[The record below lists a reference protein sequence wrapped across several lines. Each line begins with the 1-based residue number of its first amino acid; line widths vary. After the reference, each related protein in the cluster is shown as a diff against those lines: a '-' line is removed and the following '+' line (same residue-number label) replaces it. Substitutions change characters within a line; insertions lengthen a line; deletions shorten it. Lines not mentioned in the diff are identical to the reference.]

1 MEAIKRVL
9 KLKKVGGIA
18 KRCDFPNSFKDLE
31 DKAKDFVPINEE
43 YQKYQF
49 IEEKAQ
55 REIKNEEDFD
65 LMNKEFQNEKVIKI
79 TVNVVEKPSDFP
91 EHTLSLSNES
101 QKKLEEEIIN
111 LYTNEESNINIKFEE
126 PEDKMKREIKEIV
139 NNKMKNLE
147 ENIAQDIFQ
156 SIKTQLSK
164 NEQNILNE
172 KNSNKIIHIYKCNN
186 CGKENIEGIRYKC
199 TNCPDYN
206 LCEKCESN
214 SEHIPSHVLLKIRR
228 PIQDKNLN
236 YKIKNFTYKNSVFNY
251 SINEKTFIFS
261 FSDKENDNLVRQIS
275 LTNSGFEEWQSG
287 NVFKCLPDS
296 ELKGKDYIIEQ
307 GLNINETI
315 NIEIIFQDF
324 KKDLNTFKD
333 EYDVYYQ
340 MFNGNEEAFGNIT
353 HFKVIF
359 KE

>member
-1 MEAIKRVL
+1 MESKRIL
-9 KLKKVGGIA
+9 KLKYNGVA
-18 KRCDFPNSFKDLE
+18 KKSDFPADFESLE
-31 DKAKDFVPINEE
+31 EKAKEFKPINENN
-43 YQKYQF
+43 QRYQF
-49 IEEKAQ
+49 IEENTN
-55 REIKNEEDFD
+55 REIRNQEDFN
-65 LMNKEFQNEKVIKI
+65 LMSEEYQNDKI
-79 TVNVVEKPSDFP
+79 VKISINIIDKPLEISEPNFSQSEISIRKAED
-91 EHTLSLSNES
+91 EILS
-101 QKKLEEEIIN
+101 IN
-111 LYTNEESNINIKFEE
+111 NNFEESKIEE
-126 PEDKMKREIKEIV
+126 PDEKMKREIKEIV

-251 SINEKTFIFS
+251 AINEKTFIFS

>member
-1 MEAIKRVL
+1 MESKRIL
-9 KLKKVGGIA
+9 KLKYNGVA
-18 KRCDFPNSFKDLE
+18 KKSDFPADFESLE
-31 DKAKDFVPINEE
+31 EKAKEFKPINENN
-43 YQKYQF
+43 QRYQF
-49 IEEKAQ
+49 IEENTN
-55 REIKNEEDFD
+55 REIRNQEDFN
-65 LMNKEFQNEKVIKI
+65 LMSEEYQNDKI
-79 TVNVVEKPSDFP
+79 VKISINIIDKPLEISEPNFSQSEISIRKAED
-91 EHTLSLSNES
+91 EILS
-101 QKKLEEEIIN
+101 IN
-111 LYTNEESNINIKFEE
+111 NNFEESKIEE
-126 PEDKMKREIKEIV
+126 PDEKMKREIKEIV
-139 NNKMKNLE
+139 NNKIKNLE

>member
-1 MEAIKRVL
+1 MESKRIL
-9 KLKKVGGIA
+9 KLKYNGVA
-18 KRCDFPNSFKDLE
+18 KKSDFPADFESLE
-31 DKAKDFVPINEE
+31 EKAKEFKPINENN
-43 YQKYQF
+43 QRYQF
-49 IEEKAQ
+49 IEENTN
-55 REIKNEEDFD
+55 REIRNQEDFN
-65 LMNKEFQNEKVIKI
+65 LMSEEYQNDKI
-79 TVNVVEKPSDFP
+79 VKISINIIDKPLEISEPNFSQSEISIRKAED
-91 EHTLSLSNES
+91 EILS
-101 QKKLEEEIIN
+101 IN
-111 LYTNEESNINIKFEE
+111 NNFEESKIEE
-126 PEDKMKREIKEIV
+126 PDEKMKREIKEIV

-147 ENIAQDIFQ
+147 ENITQDIFQ

-296 ELKGKDYIIEQ
+296 ELKGKDYKIEQ

>member
-1 MEAIKRVL
+1 MESKRIL
-9 KLKKVGGIA
+9 KLKYNGVA
-18 KRCDFPNSFKDLE
+18 KKSDFPADFESLE
-31 DKAKDFVPINEE
+31 EKAKEFKPINENN
-43 YQKYQF
+43 QRYQF
-49 IEEKAQ
+49 IEENTN
-55 REIKNEEDFD
+55 REIRNQEDFN
-65 LMNKEFQNEKVIKI
+65 LMSEEYQNDKI
-79 TVNVVEKPSDFP
+79 VKISINIIDKPLEISEPNFSQSEISIRKAED
-91 EHTLSLSNES
+91 EILS
-101 QKKLEEEIIN
+101 IN
-111 LYTNEESNINIKFEE
+111 NNFEESKIEE
-126 PEDKMKREIKEIV
+126 PDEKMKREIKEIV

-147 ENIAQDIFQ
+147 ENITQDIFQ

>member
-1 MEAIKRVL
+1 MESKRIL
-9 KLKKVGGIA
+9 KLKYNGVA
-18 KRCDFPNSFKDLE
+18 KKSDFPADFDALE
-31 DKAKDFVPINEE
+31 EKAKEFKPINENN
-43 YQKYQF
+43 QRYQF
-49 IEEKAQ
+49 IEENTN
-55 REIKNEEDFD
+55 REIRNQEDFN
-65 LMNKEFQNEKVIKI
+65 LMSEEYQNDKI
-79 TVNVVEKPSDFP
+79 VKISINIIDKPLEISEPNFSQSEISIRKAED
-91 EHTLSLSNES
+91 EILS
-101 QKKLEEEIIN
+101 IN
-111 LYTNEESNINIKFEE
+111 NNFEESKIEE
-126 PEDKMKREIKEIV
+126 PDEKMKREIKEIV

-275 LTNSGFEEWQSG
+275 LTNSGFEEWQRG

-296 ELKGKDYIIEQ
+296 ELKGKDYKIEQ

>member
-1 MEAIKRVL
+1 MELKRIL
-9 KLKKVGGIA
+9 KLKYNGVA
-18 KRCDFPNSFKDLE
+18 KKSDFPADFESLE
-31 DKAKDFVPINEE
+31 EKAKEFKPINENN
-43 YQKYQF
+43 QRYQF
-49 IEEKAQ
+49 IEENTN
-55 REIKNEEDFD
+55 REIRNQEDFN
-65 LMNKEFQNEKVIKI
+65 LMSEEYQNDKI
-79 TVNVVEKPSDFP
+79 VKISINIIDKPLEISEPNFSQSEISIRKAED
-91 EHTLSLSNES
+91 EILS
-101 QKKLEEEIIN
+101 IN
-111 LYTNEESNINIKFEE
+111 NNFEESKIEE
-126 PEDKMKREIKEIV
+126 PDEKMKREIKEIV

-147 ENIAQDIFQ
+147 ENITQDIFQ

-214 SEHIPSHVLLKIRR
+214 SEHIPSHILLKIRR

>member
-1 MEAIKRVL
+1 MELKRIL
-9 KLKKVGGIA
+9 KLKYNGVA
-18 KRCDFPNSFKDLE
+18 KKSDFPADFDALE
-31 DKAKDFVPINEE
+31 EKAKEFKPINENN
-43 YQKYQF
+43 QRYQF
-49 IEEKAQ
+49 IEENTN
-55 REIKNEEDFD
+55 REIRNQEDFN
-65 LMNKEFQNEKVIKI
+65 LMSEEYQNDKI
-79 TVNVVEKPSDFP
+79 VKISINIIDKPLEISEPNFSQSEISIRKAED
-91 EHTLSLSNES
+91 EILS
-101 QKKLEEEIIN
+101 IN
-111 LYTNEESNINIKFEE
+111 NNFEESKIEE
-126 PEDKMKREIKEIV
+126 PDEKMKREIKEIV

>member
-1 MEAIKRVL
+1 MESKRIL
-9 KLKKVGGIA
+9 KLKYNGVA
-18 KRCDFPNSFKDLE
+18 KKSDFPADFESLE
-31 DKAKDFVPINEE
+31 EKAKEFKPINENN
-43 YQKYQF
+43 QRYQF
-49 IEEKAQ
+49 IEENTN
-55 REIKNEEDFD
+55 REIRNQEDFN
-65 LMNKEFQNEKVIKI
+65 LMSEEYQNDKI
-79 TVNVVEKPSDFP
+79 VKISINIIDKPLEISEPNFSQSEISIRKAED
-91 EHTLSLSNES
+91 EILS
-101 QKKLEEEIIN
+101 IN
-111 LYTNEESNINIKFEE
+111 NNFEESKIEE
-126 PEDKMKREIKEIV
+126 PDEKMKREIKEIV

-359 KE
+359 NE

>member
-1 MEAIKRVL
+1 MELKRIL
-9 KLKKVGGIA
+9 KLKYNGVA
-18 KRCDFPNSFKDLE
+18 KKSDFPADFESLE
-31 DKAKDFVPINEE
+31 EKAKEFKPINENN
-43 YQKYQF
+43 QRYQF
-49 IEEKAQ
+49 IEENTN
-55 REIKNEEDFD
+55 REIRNQEDFN
-65 LMNKEFQNEKVIKI
+65 LMSEEYQNDKI
-79 TVNVVEKPSDFP
+79 VKISINIIDKPLEISEPNFSQSEISIRKAED
-91 EHTLSLSNES
+91 EILS
-101 QKKLEEEIIN
+101 IN
-111 LYTNEESNINIKFEE
+111 NNFEESKIEE
-126 PEDKMKREIKEIV
+126 PDEKMKREIKEIV

-186 CGKENIEGIRYKC
+186 CGKENIERIRYKC

-296 ELKGKDYIIEQ
+296 ELKGKDYKIEQ

>member
-1 MEAIKRVL
+1 MESKRIL
-9 KLKKVGGIA
+9 KLKYNGVA
-18 KRCDFPNSFKDLE
+18 KKSDFPADFESLE
-31 DKAKDFVPINEE
+31 EKAKEFKPINENN
-43 YQKYQF
+43 QRYQF
-49 IEEKAQ
+49 IEENTN
-55 REIKNEEDFD
+55 REIRNQEDFN
-65 LMNKEFQNEKVIKI
+65 LMSEEYQNDKI
-79 TVNVVEKPSDFP
+79 VKISINIIDKPLEISEPNFSQSEISIRKAED
-91 EHTLSLSNES
+91 EILS
-101 QKKLEEEIIN
+101 IN
-111 LYTNEESNINIKFEE
+111 NNFEESKIEE
-126 PEDKMKREIKEIV
+126 PDEKMKREIKEIV

-296 ELKGKDYIIEQ
+296 ELKGKDYKIEQ

-340 MFNGNEEAFGNIT
+340 MFNSDDEAFGNIT
-353 HFKVIF
+353 KFKVIF
-359 KE
+359 EN

>member
-1 MEAIKRVL
+1 MELKRIL
-9 KLKKVGGIA
+9 KLKYNGVA
-18 KRCDFPNSFKDLE
+18 KKSDFPADFESLE
-31 DKAKDFVPINEE
+31 EKAKEFKPINENA
-43 YQKYQF
+43 QRYQF
-49 IEEKAQ
+49 IEENTN
-55 REIKNEEDFD
+55 REIRNQEDFN
-65 LMNKEFQNEKVIKI
+65 LMSEEYKNDKI
-79 TVNVVEKPSDFP
+79 VKISINIIDKPLEISEPNFSQSEISIRKAED
-91 EHTLSLSNES
+91 EILS
-101 QKKLEEEIIN
+101 IN
-111 LYTNEESNINIKFEE
+111 NNFEESKIEE
-126 PEDKMKREIKEIV
+126 PDEKMKREIKEIV

-275 LTNSGFEEWQSG
+275 LTNSGFEEWQRG

>member
-1 MEAIKRVL
+1 MESKRIL
-9 KLKKVGGIA
+9 KLKYNGVA
-18 KRCDFPNSFKDLE
+18 KKSDFPADFESLE
-31 DKAKDFVPINEE
+31 EKAKEFKPINENN
-43 YQKYQF
+43 QRYQF
-49 IEEKAQ
+49 IEENTN
-55 REIKNEEDFD
+55 REIRNQEDFN
-65 LMNKEFQNEKVIKI
+65 LMSEEYKNDKI
-79 TVNVVEKPSDFP
+79 VKISINIIDKPLEISEPNFSQSEISIRKAED
-91 EHTLSLSNES
+91 EILS
-101 QKKLEEEIIN
+101 IN
-111 LYTNEESNINIKFEE
+111 NNFEESKIEE
-126 PEDKMKREIKEIV
+126 PDEKIKREIKEIV

>member
-1 MEAIKRVL
+1 MELKRIL
-9 KLKKVGGIA
+9 KLKYNGVA
-18 KRCDFPNSFKDLE
+18 KKSDFPADFESLE
-31 DKAKDFVPINEE
+31 EKAKEFKPINENA
-43 YQKYQF
+43 QRYQF
-49 IEEKAQ
+49 IEENTN
-55 REIKNEEDFD
+55 REIRNQEDFN
-65 LMNKEFQNEKVIKI
+65 LMSEEYQNDKI
-79 TVNVVEKPSDFP
+79 VKISINIIDKPLEISEPNFSQSEISIRKAED
-91 EHTLSLSNES
+91 EILS
-101 QKKLEEEIIN
+101 IN
-111 LYTNEESNINIKFEE
+111 NNFEESKIEE
-126 PEDKMKREIKEIV
+126 PDEKMKREIKEIV

>member
-1 MEAIKRVL
+1 MESKRIL
-9 KLKKVGGIA
+9 KLKYNGVA
-18 KRCDFPNSFKDLE
+18 KKSDFPADFESLE
-31 DKAKDFVPINEE
+31 EKAKEFKPINENN
-43 YQKYQF
+43 QRYQF
-49 IEEKAQ
+49 IEENTN
-55 REIKNEEDFD
+55 REIRNQEDFN
-65 LMNKEFQNEKVIKI
+65 LMSEEYQNDKI
-79 TVNVVEKPSDFP
+79 VKISINILDKPLEISEPNFSQSEISIRKAED
-91 EHTLSLSNES
+91 EILS
-101 QKKLEEEIIN
+101 IN
-111 LYTNEESNINIKFEE
+111 NNFEESKIEE
-126 PEDKMKREIKEIV
+126 PDEKMKREIKEIV

>member
-1 MEAIKRVL
+1 MESKRIL
-9 KLKKVGGIA
+9 KLKYNGVA
-18 KRCDFPNSFKDLE
+18 KKSDFPADFESLE
-31 DKAKDFVPINEE
+31 EKAKEFKPINENA
-43 YQKYQF
+43 QRYQF
-49 IEEKAQ
+49 IEENTN
-55 REIKNEEDFD
+55 REIRNQEDFN
-65 LMNKEFQNEKVIKI
+65 LMSEEYQNDKI
-79 TVNVVEKPSDFP
+79 VKISINIIDKPLEISEPNFSQSEISIRKAED
-91 EHTLSLSNES
+91 EILS
-101 QKKLEEEIIN
+101 IN
-111 LYTNEESNINIKFEE
+111 NNFEESKIEE
-126 PEDKMKREIKEIV
+126 PDEKIKREIKEIV

-296 ELKGKDYIIEQ
+296 ELKGKDYKIEQ

>member
-1 MEAIKRVL
+1 MESKRIL
-9 KLKKVGGIA
+9 KLKYNGVA
-18 KRCDFPNSFKDLE
+18 KKSDFPADFESLE
-31 DKAKDFVPINEE
+31 EKAKEFKPINENN
-43 YQKYQF
+43 QRYQF
-49 IEEKAQ
+49 IEENTN
-55 REIKNEEDFD
+55 REIRNQEDFN
-65 LMNKEFQNEKVIKI
+65 LMSEEYKNDKI
-79 TVNVVEKPSDFP
+79 VKISINIIDKPLEISEPNFSQSEISIRKAED
-91 EHTLSLSNES
+91 EILS
-101 QKKLEEEIIN
+101 IN
-111 LYTNEESNINIKFEE
+111 NNFEESKIEE
-126 PEDKMKREIKEIV
+126 PDEKMKREIKEIV

-296 ELKGKDYIIEQ
+296 ELKGKDYKIEQ

>member
-1 MEAIKRVL
+1 MESKRIL
-9 KLKKVGGIA
+9 KLKYNGVA
-18 KRCDFPNSFKDLE
+18 KKSDFPADFESLE
-31 DKAKDFVPINEE
+31 EKAKEFKPINENA
-43 YQKYQF
+43 QRYQF
-49 IEEKAQ
+49 IEENTN
-55 REIKNEEDFD
+55 REIRNQEDFN
-65 LMNKEFQNEKVIKI
+65 LMSEEYQNDKI
-79 TVNVVEKPSDFP
+79 VKISINIIDKPLEISEPNFSQSEISIRKAED
-91 EHTLSLSNES
+91 EILS
-101 QKKLEEEIIN
+101 IN
-111 LYTNEESNINIKFEE
+111 NNFEESKIEE
-126 PEDKMKREIKEIV
+126 PDEKMKREIKEIV

-147 ENIAQDIFQ
+147 ENITQDIFQ

-214 SEHIPSHVLLKIRR
+214 SEHIPSHILLKIRR

-296 ELKGKDYIIEQ
+296 ELKGKDYKIEQ

>member
-1 MEAIKRVL
+1 MELKRIL
-9 KLKKVGGIA
+9 KLKYNGVA
-18 KRCDFPNSFKDLE
+18 KKSDFPADFESLE
-31 DKAKDFVPINEE
+31 EKAKEFKPINENN
-43 YQKYQF
+43 QRYQF
-49 IEEKAQ
+49 IEENTN
-55 REIKNEEDFD
+55 REIRNQEDFN
-65 LMNKEFQNEKVIKI
+65 LMSEEYQNDKI
-79 TVNVVEKPSDFP
+79 VKISINIIDKPLEISEPNFSQSEISIRKAED
-91 EHTLSLSNES
+91 EILS
-101 QKKLEEEIIN
+101 IN
-111 LYTNEESNINIKFEE
+111 NNFEESKIEE
-126 PEDKMKREIKEIV
+126 PDEKMKREIKEIV

-275 LTNSGFEEWQSG
+275 LTNSGFEEWQRG

-296 ELKGKDYIIEQ
+296 ELKGKDYKIEQ

>member
-1 MEAIKRVL
+1 MESKRIL
-9 KLKKVGGIA
+9 KLKYNGVA
-18 KRCDFPNSFKDLE
+18 KKSDFPADFDALE
-31 DKAKDFVPINEE
+31 EKAKEFKPINENA
-43 YQKYQF
+43 QRYQF
-49 IEEKAQ
+49 IEENTN
-55 REIKNEEDFD
+55 REIRNQEDFN
-65 LMNKEFQNEKVIKI
+65 LMSEEYKNDKI
-79 TVNVVEKPSDFP
+79 VKISINIIDKPLEISEPNFSQSEISIRKAED
-91 EHTLSLSNES
+91 EILS
-101 QKKLEEEIIN
+101 IN
-111 LYTNEESNINIKFEE
+111 NNFEESKIEE
-126 PEDKMKREIKEIV
+126 PDEKMKREIKELV

-214 SEHIPSHVLLKIRR
+214 SEHIPSHILLKIRR

>member
-1 MEAIKRVL
+1 MESKRIL
-9 KLKKVGGIA
+9 KLKYNGVA
-18 KRCDFPNSFKDLE
+18 KKSDFPADFESLE
-31 DKAKDFVPINEE
+31 EKAKEFKPINENA
-43 YQKYQF
+43 QRYQF
-49 IEEKAQ
+49 IEENTN
-55 REIKNEEDFD
+55 REIRNQEDFN
-65 LMNKEFQNEKVIKI
+65 LMSEEYQNDKI
-79 TVNVVEKPSDFP
+79 VKISINIIDKPLEISEPNFSQSEISIRKAED
-91 EHTLSLSNES
+91 EILS
-101 QKKLEEEIIN
+101 IN
-111 LYTNEESNINIKFEE
+111 NNFEESKIEE
-126 PEDKMKREIKEIV
+126 PDEKMKREIKEIV

-186 CGKENIEGIRYKC
+186 CGKENIERIRYKC

>member
-1 MEAIKRVL
+1 MESKRIL
-9 KLKKVGGIA
+9 KLKYNGVA
-18 KRCDFPNSFKDLE
+18 KKSDFPADFESLE
-31 DKAKDFVPINEE
+31 EKAKEFKPINENN
-43 YQKYQF
+43 QRYQF
-49 IEEKAQ
+49 IEENTN
-55 REIKNEEDFD
+55 REIRNQEDFN
-65 LMNKEFQNEKVIKI
+65 LMSEEYQNDKI
-79 TVNVVEKPSDFP
+79 VKISINIIDKPLEISEPNFSQSEISIRKAED
-91 EHTLSLSNES
+91 EILS
-101 QKKLEEEIIN
+101 IN
-111 LYTNEESNINIKFEE
+111 NNFEESKIEE
-126 PEDKMKREIKEIV
+126 PDEKMKREIKEIV

-275 LTNSGFEEWQSG
+275 LTNSGFEEWQRG

-296 ELKGKDYIIEQ
+296 ELKGKDYKIEQ

-315 NIEIIFQDF
+315 NIEIIFQNF

>member
-1 MEAIKRVL
+1 MESKRIL
-9 KLKKVGGIA
+9 KLKYNGVA
-18 KRCDFPNSFKDLE
+18 KKSDFPADFESLE
-31 DKAKDFVPINEE
+31 EKAKEFKPINENN
-43 YQKYQF
+43 QRYQF
-49 IEEKAQ
+49 IEENTN
-55 REIKNEEDFD
+55 REIRNQEDFN
-65 LMNKEFQNEKVIKI
+65 LMSEEYQNDKI
-79 TVNVVEKPSDFP
+79 VKISINIIDKPLEISEPNFSQSEISIRKAED
-91 EHTLSLSNES
+91 EILS
-101 QKKLEEEIIN
+101 IN
-111 LYTNEESNINIKFEE
+111 NNFEESKIEE
-126 PEDKMKREIKEIV
+126 PDEKMKREIKEIV

-147 ENIAQDIFQ
+147 ENITQDIFQ

-172 KNSNKIIHIYKCNN
+172 KNNNKIIHIYKCNN

-214 SEHIPSHVLLKIRR
+214 SEHIPSHILLKIRR

-275 LTNSGFEEWQSG
+275 LTNSGFEEWQRG

>member
-1 MEAIKRVL
+1 MESKRIL
-9 KLKKVGGIA
+9 KLKYNGVA
-18 KRCDFPNSFKDLE
+18 KKSDFPADFDALE
-31 DKAKDFVPINEE
+31 EKAKEFKPINENN
-43 YQKYQF
+43 QRYQF
-49 IEEKAQ
+49 IEENTN
-55 REIKNEEDFD
+55 REIRNQEDFN
-65 LMNKEFQNEKVIKI
+65 LMSEEYQNDKI
-79 TVNVVEKPSDFP
+79 VKISINIIDKPLEISEPNFSQSEISIRKAED
-91 EHTLSLSNES
+91 EILS
-101 QKKLEEEIIN
+101 IN
-111 LYTNEESNINIKFEE
+111 NNFEESKIEE
-126 PEDKMKREIKEIV
+126 PDEKMKREIKEIV

>member
-1 MEAIKRVL
+1 MESKRIL
-9 KLKKVGGIA
+9 KLKYNGVA
-18 KRCDFPNSFKDLE
+18 KKSDFPADFESLE
-31 DKAKDFVPINEE
+31 EKAKEFKPINENA
-43 YQKYQF
+43 QRYQF
-49 IEEKAQ
+49 IEENTN
-55 REIKNEEDFD
+55 REIRNQEDFN
-65 LMNKEFQNEKVIKI
+65 LMSEEYQNDKI
-79 TVNVVEKPSDFP
+79 VKISINIIDKPLEISEPNFSQSEISIRKAED
-91 EHTLSLSNES
+91 EILS
-101 QKKLEEEIIN
+101 IN
-111 LYTNEESNINIKFEE
+111 NNFEESKIEE
-126 PEDKMKREIKEIV
+126 PDEKIKREIKEIV

>member
-1 MEAIKRVL
+1 MESKRIL
-9 KLKKVGGIA
+9 KLKYNGVA
-18 KRCDFPNSFKDLE
+18 KKSDFPADFESLE
-31 DKAKDFVPINEE
+31 EKAKEFKPINENN
-43 YQKYQF
+43 QRYQF
-49 IEEKAQ
+49 IEENTN
-55 REIKNEEDFD
+55 REIRNQEDFN
-65 LMNKEFQNEKVIKI
+65 LMSEEYQNDKI
-79 TVNVVEKPSDFP
+79 VKISINIIDKPLEISEPNFSQSEISIRKAED
-91 EHTLSLSNES
+91 EILS
-101 QKKLEEEIIN
+101 IN
-111 LYTNEESNINIKFEE
+111 NNFEESKIEE
-126 PEDKMKREIKEIV
+126 PDEKMKREIKEIV

-275 LTNSGFEEWQSG
+275 LTNSGFEEWQRG

-353 HFKVIF
+353 HFRVIF

>member
-1 MEAIKRVL
+1 MESKRIL
-9 KLKKVGGIA
+9 KLKYNGVA
-18 KRCDFPNSFKDLE
+18 KKSDFPADFESLE
-31 DKAKDFVPINEE
+31 EKAKEFKPINENN
-43 YQKYQF
+43 QRYQF
-49 IEEKAQ
+49 IEENTN
-55 REIKNEEDFD
+55 REIRNQEDFN
-65 LMNKEFQNEKVIKI
+65 LMSEEYQKDKI
-79 TVNVVEKPSDFP
+79 VKISINIIDKPLEISEPNFSQSEISIRKAED
-91 EHTLSLSNES
+91 EILS
-101 QKKLEEEIIN
+101 IN
-111 LYTNEESNINIKFEE
+111 NNFEESKIEE
-126 PEDKMKREIKEIV
+126 PDEKMKREIKEIV

-307 GLNINETI
+307 GLNINEAI

>member
-1 MEAIKRVL
+1 MELKRIL
-9 KLKKVGGIA
+9 KLKYNGVA
-18 KRCDFPNSFKDLE
+18 KKSDFPADFESLE
-31 DKAKDFVPINEE
+31 EKAKEFKPINENA
-43 YQKYQF
+43 QRYQF
-49 IEEKAQ
+49 IEENTN
-55 REIKNEEDFD
+55 REIRNQEDFN
-65 LMNKEFQNEKVIKI
+65 LMSEEYQNDKI
-79 TVNVVEKPSDFP
+79 VKISINIIDKPLEISEPNFSQSEISIRKAED
-91 EHTLSLSNES
+91 EILS
-101 QKKLEEEIIN
+101 IN
-111 LYTNEESNINIKFEE
+111 NNFEESKIEE
-126 PEDKMKREIKEIV
+126 PDEKMKREIKEIV

-214 SEHIPSHVLLKIRR
+214 SEHIPSHILLKIRR

>member
-1 MEAIKRVL
+1 MESKRIL
-9 KLKKVGGIA
+9 KLKYNGVA
-18 KRCDFPNSFKDLE
+18 KKSDFPADFESLE
-31 DKAKDFVPINEE
+31 EKAKEFKPINENN
-43 YQKYQF
+43 QRYQF
-49 IEEKAQ
+49 IEENTN
-55 REIKNEEDFD
+55 REIRNQEDFN
-65 LMNKEFQNEKVIKI
+65 LMSEEYQNDKI
-79 TVNVVEKPSDFP
+79 VKISINIIDKPLEISEPNFSQSEISIRKAED
-91 EHTLSLSNES
+91 EILS
-101 QKKLEEEIIN
+101 IN
-111 LYTNEESNINIKFEE
+111 NNFEESKIEE
-126 PEDKMKREIKEIV
+126 PDEKMKREIKEIV

-315 NIEIIFQDF
+315 NIEIIFQNF

>member
-1 MEAIKRVL
+1 MELKRIL
-9 KLKKVGGIA
+9 KLKYNGVA
-18 KRCDFPNSFKDLE
+18 KKSDFPADFESLE
-31 DKAKDFVPINEE
+31 EKAKEFKPINENN
-43 YQKYQF
+43 QRYQF
-49 IEEKAQ
+49 IEENTN
-55 REIKNEEDFD
+55 REIRNQEDFN
-65 LMNKEFQNEKVIKI
+65 LMSEEYQNDKI
-79 TVNVVEKPSDFP
+79 VKISINIIDKPLEISEPNFSQSEISIRKAED
-91 EHTLSLSNES
+91 EILS
-101 QKKLEEEIIN
+101 IN
-111 LYTNEESNINIKFEE
+111 NNFEESKIEE
-126 PEDKMKREIKEIV
+126 PDEKMKREIKEIV

-214 SEHIPSHVLLKIRR
+214 SEHIPSHILLKIRR

-315 NIEIIFQDF
+315 NIEIIFQNF

>member
-1 MEAIKRVL
+1 MELKRIL
-9 KLKKVGGIA
+9 KLKYNGVA
-18 KRCDFPNSFKDLE
+18 KKSDFPADFESLE
-31 DKAKDFVPINEE
+31 EKAKEFKPINENA
-43 YQKYQF
+43 QRYQF
-49 IEEKAQ
+49 IEENTN
-55 REIKNEEDFD
+55 REIRNQEDFN
-65 LMNKEFQNEKVIKI
+65 LMSEEYQNDKI
-79 TVNVVEKPSDFP
+79 VKISINIIDKPLEISEPNFSQSEISIRKAED
-91 EHTLSLSNES
+91 EILS
-101 QKKLEEEIIN
+101 IN
-111 LYTNEESNINIKFEE
+111 NNFEESKIEE
-126 PEDKMKREIKEIV
+126 PDEKIKREIKEIV

-296 ELKGKDYIIEQ
+296 ELKGKDYKIEQ

>member
-1 MEAIKRVL
+1 MESKRIL
-9 KLKKVGGIA
+9 KLKYNGVA
-18 KRCDFPNSFKDLE
+18 KKSDFPADFESLE
-31 DKAKDFVPINEE
+31 EKAKEFKPINENA
-43 YQKYQF
+43 QRYQF
-49 IEEKAQ
+49 IEENTN
-55 REIKNEEDFD
+55 REIRNQEDFN
-65 LMNKEFQNEKVIKI
+65 LMSEEYQNDKI
-79 TVNVVEKPSDFP
+79 VKISINIIDKPLEISEPNFSQSEISIRKAED
-91 EHTLSLSNES
+91 EILS
-101 QKKLEEEIIN
+101 IN
-111 LYTNEESNINIKFEE
+111 NNFEESKIEE
-126 PEDKMKREIKEIV
+126 PDEKMKREIKELV

-296 ELKGKDYIIEQ
+296 ELKGKDYKIEQ

>member
-1 MEAIKRVL
+1 MESKRIL
-9 KLKKVGGIA
+9 KLKYNGVA
-18 KRCDFPNSFKDLE
+18 KKSDFPADFESLE
-31 DKAKDFVPINEE
+31 EKAKEFKPINENA
-43 YQKYQF
+43 QRYQF
-49 IEEKAQ
+49 IEENTN
-55 REIKNEEDFD
+55 REIRNQEDFN
-65 LMNKEFQNEKVIKI
+65 LMSEEYQNDKI
-79 TVNVVEKPSDFP
+79 VKISINIIDKPLEISEPNFSQSEISIRKAED
-91 EHTLSLSNES
+91 EILS
-101 QKKLEEEIIN
+101 IN
-111 LYTNEESNINIKFEE
+111 NNFEESKIEE
-126 PEDKMKREIKEIV
+126 PDEKMKREIKEIV

-172 KNSNKIIHIYKCNN
+172 KNSNKIIHIYNCNN

-296 ELKGKDYIIEQ
+296 ELKGKDYKIEQ

>member
-1 MEAIKRVL
+1 MELKRIL
-9 KLKKVGGIA
+9 KLKYNGVA
-18 KRCDFPNSFKDLE
+18 KKSDFPADFESLE
-31 DKAKDFVPINEE
+31 EKAKEFKPINENN
-43 YQKYQF
+43 QRYQF
-49 IEEKAQ
+49 IEENTN
-55 REIKNEEDFD
+55 REIRNQEDFN
-65 LMNKEFQNEKVIKI
+65 LMSEEYQNDKI
-79 TVNVVEKPSDFP
+79 VKISINIIDKPLEISEPNFSQSEISIRKAED
-91 EHTLSLSNES
+91 EILS
-101 QKKLEEEIIN
+101 IN
-111 LYTNEESNINIKFEE
+111 NNFEESKIEE
-126 PEDKMKREIKEIV
+126 PDEKMKREIKEIV

-296 ELKGKDYIIEQ
+296 ELKGKDYKIEQ

-340 MFNGNEEAFGNIT
+340 MFNVNEEAFGNIT

>member
-1 MEAIKRVL
+1 MESKRIL
-9 KLKKVGGIA
+9 KLKYNGVA
-18 KRCDFPNSFKDLE
+18 KKSDFPADFESLE
-31 DKAKDFVPINEE
+31 EKAKEFKPINENA
-43 YQKYQF
+43 QRYQF
-49 IEEKAQ
+49 IEENTN
-55 REIKNEEDFD
+55 REIRNQEDFN
-65 LMNKEFQNEKVIKI
+65 LMSEEYKNDKI
-79 TVNVVEKPSDFP
+79 VKISINIIDKPLEISEPNFSQSEISIRKAED
-91 EHTLSLSNES
+91 EILS
-101 QKKLEEEIIN
+101 IN
-111 LYTNEESNINIKFEE
+111 NNFEESKIEE
-126 PEDKMKREIKEIV
+126 PDEKMKREIKEIV

-147 ENIAQDIFQ
+147 ENITQDIFQ

-214 SEHIPSHVLLKIRR
+214 SEHIPSHILLKIRR

-296 ELKGKDYIIEQ
+296 ELKGKDYKIEQ

>member
-1 MEAIKRVL
+1 MESKRIL
-9 KLKKVGGIA
+9 KLKYNGVA
-18 KRCDFPNSFKDLE
+18 KKSDFPADFESLE
-31 DKAKDFVPINEE
+31 EKAKEFKPINENN
-43 YQKYQF
+43 QRYQF
-49 IEEKAQ
+49 IEENTN
-55 REIKNEEDFD
+55 REIRNQEDFN
-65 LMNKEFQNEKVIKI
+65 LMSEEYQNDKI
-79 TVNVVEKPSDFP
+79 VKISINIIDKPLEISEPNFSQSEISIRKAED
-91 EHTLSLSNES
+91 EILS
-101 QKKLEEEIIN
+101 IN
-111 LYTNEESNINIKFEE
+111 NNFEESKIEE
-126 PEDKMKREIKEIV
+126 PDEKMKREIKEIV

>member
-1 MEAIKRVL
+1 MELKRIL
-9 KLKKVGGIA
+9 KLKYNGVA
-18 KRCDFPNSFKDLE
+18 KKSDFPADFESLE
-31 DKAKDFVPINEE
+31 EKAKEFKPINENN
-43 YQKYQF
+43 QRYQF
-49 IEEKAQ
+49 IEENTN
-55 REIKNEEDFD
+55 REIRNQEDFN
-65 LMNKEFQNEKVIKI
+65 LMSEEYQNDKI
-79 TVNVVEKPSDFP
+79 VKIS
-91 EHTLSLSNES
+91 
-101 QKKLEEEIIN
+101 
-111 LYTNEESNINIKFEE
+111 INIIDKPLEISE
-126 PEDKMKREIKEIV
+126 PNFSQSEISIRKAEDE
-139 NNKMKNLE
+139 
-147 ENIAQDIFQ
+147 
-156 SIKTQLSK
+156 
-164 NEQNILNE
+164 
-172 KNSNKIIHIYKCNN
+172 
-186 CGKENIEGIRYKC
+186 IRYKC

-296 ELKGKDYIIEQ
+296 ELKGKDYKIEQ

>member
-1 MEAIKRVL
+1 MESKRIL
-9 KLKKVGGIA
+9 KLKYNGVA
-18 KRCDFPNSFKDLE
+18 KKSDFPADFESLE
-31 DKAKDFVPINEE
+31 EKAKEFKPINENN
-43 YQKYQF
+43 QRYQF
-49 IEEKAQ
+49 IEENTN
-55 REIKNEEDFD
+55 REIRNQEDFN
-65 LMNKEFQNEKVIKI
+65 LMSEEYQNDKI
-79 TVNVVEKPSDFP
+79 VKISINIIDKPLEISEPNFSQSEISIRKAED
-91 EHTLSLSNES
+91 EILS
-101 QKKLEEEIIN
+101 IN
-111 LYTNEESNINIKFEE
+111 NNFEESKIEE
-126 PEDKMKREIKEIV
+126 PDEKMKREIKEIV
-139 NNKMKNLE
+139 NNKIKNLE

-214 SEHIPSHVLLKIRR
+214 SEHIPSHILLKIRR

>member
-1 MEAIKRVL
+1 MESKRIL
-9 KLKKVGGIA
+9 KLKYNGVA
-18 KRCDFPNSFKDLE
+18 KKSDFPADFDALE
-31 DKAKDFVPINEE
+31 EKAKEFKPINENA
-43 YQKYQF
+43 QRYQF
-49 IEEKAQ
+49 IEENTN
-55 REIKNEEDFD
+55 REIRNQEDFN
-65 LMNKEFQNEKVIKI
+65 LMSEEYQNDKI
-79 TVNVVEKPSDFP
+79 VKISINILDKPLEISEPNFSQSEISIRKAED
-91 EHTLSLSNES
+91 EILS
-101 QKKLEEEIIN
+101 IN
-111 LYTNEESNINIKFEE
+111 NNFEESKIEE
-126 PEDKMKREIKEIV
+126 PDEKMKREIKEIV